1 MQSAPQTEPAATTA
15 ATTAPAAETPAEP
28 ETPMPEPSLVT
39 PLAPTDKVD
48 LHLHTLASDGAWTP
62 AALVDHLASE
72 GFRVVAVCDHDSQRS
87 VAEVTRR
94 AARRGIRVIPGV
106 EVTTRWR
113 DRQWHLLVY
122 GIDPRD
128 AAESGRAFRSVLAD
142 LDARL
147 MELAEDARSRIEASG
162 RPLPSLEEVA
172 AGRPLWPYHVL
183 CAAIREGHARNLKT
197 AAELVTELGGGFSAD
212 EPLARVVEAA
222 HQAGGFCVVA
232 HPGRSDSIGIMTED
246 DLDAMLAE
254 VPIDGLEAH
263 YRSYTDEQ
271 TALYR
276 RLAAERGLLVSCGS
290 DSHAPKHPVDPRSW
304 RAAWC
309 ADLLARLGV
318 EVESVPTGE
327 AVWEAGMDPLAVVA
341 PPKSDPEPVTGA
353 ASVAG
358 AEATVTGPD
367 GLPTEVDAASGQL
380 EPIGEQLM
388 EAEAEAEVAAAGSR
402 ARS

>member
-1 MQSAPQTEPAATTA
+1 VQPAPEAQT
-15 ATTAPAAETPAEP
+15 
-28 ETPMPEPSLVT
+28 PEPGPQA
-39 PLAPTDKVD
+39 PLAPADKVD

-62 AALVDHLASE
+62 AALVDHLAGE

-87 VAEVTRR
+87 VPEVTRR

-113 DRQWHLLVY
+113 ERQWHLLVY

-128 AAESGRAFRSVLAD
+128 AGEAGRAFRSVLAD

-147 MELAEDARSRIEASG
+147 MELAEDARRRIEASG
-162 RPLPSLEEVA
+162 RALPSLEEIA

-183 CAAIREGHARNLKT
+183 CAAIREGHAANLKT
-197 AAELVTELGGGFSAD
+197 AAELVTGLGGGFSAD
-212 EPLARVVEAA
+212 EPLERVVEAA
-222 HQAGGFCVVA
+222 HAAGGLCVVA
-232 HPGRSDSIGIMTED
+232 HPGRSDSVGVMTEE

-254 VPIDGLEAH
+254 APIDGLEAH

-290 DSHAPKHPVDPRSW
+290 DSHAPKHPVDPRPW

-309 ADLLARLGV
+309 AELLGRLGV
-318 EVESVPTGE
+318 AVEPVAAGE
-327 AVWEAGMDPLAVVA
+327 AVWEPGVDPLAV
-341 PPKSDPEPVTGA
+341 PPKSEPA
-353 ASVAG
+353 
-358 AEATVTGPD
+358 AEAAPVAEAVVTGPD
-367 GLPTEVDAASGQL
+367 GVPTEVDAASGQA
-380 EPIGEQLM
+380 ESIGEQLM
-388 EAEAEAEVAAAGSR
+388 EAESEKKAT
-402 ARS
+402 ART

>member
-1 MQSAPQTEPAATTA
+1 MQPVAQSTTETE
-15 ATTAPAAETPAEP
+15 TAPAPATETP
-28 ETPMPEPSLVT
+28 TPMPEPSLPT
-39 PLAPTDKVD
+39 PLAPADKVD

-62 AALVDHLASE
+62 AALVDHLAAE
-72 GFRVVAVCDHDSQRS
+72 GFRVAAVCDHDSQRS
-87 VAEVTRR
+87 VPEVARR
-94 AARRGIRVIPGV
+94 AAKRGIRVIPGV

-147 MELAEDARSRIEASG
+147 MELAEDARNRIEASG

-183 CAAIREGHARNLKT
+183 CAAIREGHANNLKT

-212 EPLARVVEAA
+212 EPLERVVETA
-222 HQAGGFCVVA
+222 HQAGGLCVVA
-232 HPGRSDSIGIMTED
+232 HPGRSDSVGVMTEE

-290 DSHAPKHPVDPRSW
+290 DSHAPKHPVDPRPW

-309 ADLLARLGV
+309 AELLGRLGV
-318 EVESVPTGE
+318 AVEPVAAGE
-327 AVWEAGMDPLAVVA
+327 AVQVWDPGMDPLAV
-341 PPKSDPEPVTGA
+341 PPPSEPV
-353 ASVAG
+353 
-358 AEATVTGPD
+358 AEAAPVAEAEAEVTGPD
-367 GLPTEVDAASGQL
+367 GVPTEIDAASGQL

-388 EAEAEAEVAAAGSR
+388 EAEAEREASTSAST
-402 ARS
+402 

>member
-1 MQSAPQTEPAATTA
+1 MQPASEPQASEVQAAPPALNA
-15 ATTAPAAETPAEP
+15 
-28 ETPMPEPSLVT
+28 
-39 PLAPTDKVD
+39 PLAAADKVD

-62 AALVDHLASE
+62 AALVDHLAAE

-87 VAEVTRR
+87 VPEVARR
-94 AARRGIRVIPGV
+94 AARRGIRVVPGV

-128 AAESGRAFRSVLAD
+128 PNEAGRPFRSVLAD

-147 MELAEDARSRIEASG
+147 MELAEDARARIEASG
-162 RPLPSLEEVA
+162 RPLPSLEEIA

-183 CAAIREGHARNLKT
+183 CAAIREGHAKNLKT

-212 EPLARVVEAA
+212 EPLARVVDAA
-222 HQAGGFCVVA
+222 HQAGGLCVVA
-232 HPGRSDSIGIMTED
+232 HPGRADSVGVLTEA

-276 RLAAERGLLVSCGS
+276 RLAEERGLLVSCGS
-290 DSHAPKHPVDPRSW
+290 DSHAPKHPVDPRPW

-309 ADLLARLGV
+309 ADLLGRLGV
-318 EVESVPTGE
+318 AVEPVPAGE
-327 AVWEAGMDPLAVVA
+327 PVWEPGMDPLAVVA
-341 PPKSDPEPVTGA
+341 PPKSDPPADGA
-353 ASVAG
+353 AVAPET
-358 AEATVTGPD
+358 AVTGPD
-367 GLPTEVDAASGQL
+367 GVPTEIDAASGQT

-388 EAEAEAEVAAAGSR
+388 EAEAEREAAGPA
-402 ARS
+402 ARGTGA

>member
-1 MQSAPQTEPAATTA
+1 MQPAPQTESAPPTTD
-15 ATTAPAAETPAEP
+15 PTPA
-28 ETPMPEPSLVT
+28 PEPSLHT

-48 LHLHTLASDGAWTP
+48 LHLHTLASDGTWTP
-62 AALVDHLASE
+62 AALVDQIAAE
-72 GFRVVAVCDHDSQRS
+72 GFRVAAVCDHDSQRS
-87 VAEVTRR
+87 VAETTRR

-128 AAESGRAFRSVLAD
+128 GGEAGRAFRSVLAD

-147 MELAEDARSRIEASG
+147 MELAEDARARIEASG

-172 AGRPLWPYHVL
+172 AARPLWPYHVL
-183 CAAIREGHARNLKT
+183 CSAIREGHARNLKT

-212 EPLARVVEAA
+212 EPLGRVVEAA
-222 HQAGGFCVVA
+222 HQAGGLCIVA
-232 HPGRSDSIGIMTED
+232 HPGRSDSIGIMTEE

-290 DSHAPKHPVDPRSW
+290 DSHAPKHPVDPRPW

-309 ADLLARLGV
+309 AELLGRLGIAV
-318 EVESVPTGE
+318 APVAEGE
-327 AVWEAGMDPLAVVA
+327 AVWEAGMDPLAV
-341 PPKSDPEPVTGA
+341 PPKSDPEPAAGA
-353 ASVAG
+353 APL
-358 AEATVTGPD
+358 AEAETIVTGPD
-367 GLPTEVDAASGQL
+367 GVPTEVDAASGQL

-388 EAEAEAEVAAAGSR
+388 EAEAEREAGAI
-402 ARS
+402 ART